1 MTARRCERPGCRAWA
16 MRGGRFCWAHRHAAD
31 GLPTTQSE
39 TQFDE
44 SDAEPSARAQ
54 RSARFA
60 EAVRAGRRDE
70 LVERAV
76 AAVLAAIGGDLSLEQ
91 EIGALRLVLQRV
103 IAMDALDGDP
113 RDIAPTITRLVD
125 GIVRAVRAQRTV
137 SGELADDLSA
147 ALTTVLIEM
156 GLGEEA

>member
-1 MTARRCERPGCRAWA
+1 
-16 MRGGRFCWAHRHAAD
+16 MRGGRFCWAHRHDAGESPAV
-31 GLPTTQSE
+31 GSE
-39 TQFDE
+39 SEIDVLGRQ
-44 SDAEPSARAQ
+44 PSERAL
-54 RSARFA
+54 RSERFA
-60 EAVRAGRRDE
+60 EHVRAGRQDE

-76 AAVLAAIGGDLSLEQ
+76 AAVLTAIGGELSLGQ
-91 EIGALRLVLQRV
+91 EIGALRLMLHRV

-113 RDIAPTITRLVD
+113 RDTAATIARLVD
-125 GIVRAVRAQRTV
+125 GIVRAVRAQRAI